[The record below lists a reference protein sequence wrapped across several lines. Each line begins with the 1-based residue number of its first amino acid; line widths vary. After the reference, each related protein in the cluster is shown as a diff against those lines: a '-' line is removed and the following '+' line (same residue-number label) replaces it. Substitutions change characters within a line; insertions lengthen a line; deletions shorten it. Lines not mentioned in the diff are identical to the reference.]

1 MQDVV
6 LNLPGES
13 LIGARIPPLEIE
25 TELKRRLAA
34 ALFSDGIISGA
45 AACRMAGMAKA
56 EFQFMLGERGH
67 RQPLTVTDYEQ
78 DLTNL
83 TVWKNR

>member
-1 MQDVV
+1 MQDV
-6 LNLPGES
+6 LLKIPGES
-13 LIGARIPPLEIE
+13 LNGVRLPPLELE
-25 TELKRRLAA
+25 TELRRRLAA

-45 AACRMAGMAKA
+45 AACRMADMDKA

-78 DLTNL
+78 DLANL
-83 TVWKNR
+83 TAWKSH